1 MKIKIK
7 EEMRIDGNHVKAGVE
22 MELPNHEALYLIS
35 TNRAFA
41 VDQVK
46 EEVVVEKEVKI
57 EKTEKKK

>member
-1 MKIKIK
+1 
-7 EEMRIDGNHVKAGVE
+7 MRIDGNHVKAGVE

-41 VDQVK
+41 VDQAK